1 MYLHKLTTNV
11 INEFIT
17 MSHGEK
23 TACDVVET
31 INRHIDKF
39 IERVTTRDEVARYV
53 GSYIRKNL
61 KEYADS
67 DLVAS
72 AIESEIVRDKT
83 KINSAKNVGYGMRN
97 LDQIAHEYLRA
108 LEPVE
113 VVSSMNSAWFIM
125 FIAECQARGVVD
137 PKNMTLGQV
146 AEIMEVVSA
155 RYMAIYGDC

>member
-1 MYLHKLTTNV
+1 
-11 INEFIT
+11 
-17 MSHGEK
+17 
-23 TACDVVET
+23 
-31 INRHIDKF
+31 
-39 IERVTTRDEVARYV
+39 
-53 GSYIRKNL
+53 
-61 KEYADS
+61 
-67 DLVAS
+67 
-72 AIESEIVRDKT
+72 
-83 KINSAKNVGYGMRN
+83 MRN

-125 FIAECQARGVVD
+125 FIAECQARDVID